1 MYDVKAVLKQL
12 PRTEDGRISSLII
25 QGRPGIGKTHFAQA
39 LVPKGAPIVRIP
51 MATRTAE
58 DFGSYPLPVRD
69 KVTVLK
75 RDANGNVMTDGEGNE
90 LTTEKEVFRVEQALS
105 ESTIEPLMERN
116 IGDGYGVLV
125 LDDVTLG
132 DPRLQSAVLEVV
144 QFGVI
149 ANDQIGRNV
158 IIVLTGNTTA
168 DGAYAVEWS
177 KPLLGRCMLVNL
189 EPNFDI
195 WCDLDDNQNIEPVVL
210 GFLKDHGSFFAPEV
224 GDDDTTDESGKTPSP
239 RDWTRLG
246 LAFSGFGGYKKFE
259 PSIIAQSIREYSN
272 CFVGTKAGAAF
283 AQYANNFGVYP
294 TGQELFDSEDAW
306 KRVPEDRKDML
317 SGAIAVIFA
326 LRNHA
331 IKLLNDKLSD
341 KKACHEIVKTMFDRT
356 RLVASENREVI
367 AYMVKYFVSW
377 ATDEANRKDRINVVD
392 ATAGVMTSTEY
403 RNDRDF
409 KDFLDALWK
418 LNNK

>member
-1 MYDVKAVLKQL
+1 MYDIKAVLKQL
-12 PRTEDGRISSLII
+12 PRTEDDRISSLIL

-58 DFGSYPLPVRD
+58 DFGAYPLPVRD
-69 KVTVLK
+69 KMMVTK
-75 RDANGNVMTDGEGNE
+75 RDVNGNVVKDAQGNE
-90 LTTEKEVFRVEQALS
+90 ISEEKEVFRVEQALS

-116 IGDGYGVLV
+116 IGNGYGVLI

-144 QFGVI
+144 QFGII
-149 ANDQIGRNV
+149 ANEQIGRNV

-189 EPNFDI
+189 EPNYDV
-195 WCDLDDNQNIEPVVL
+195 WCDLDDNQNIEPVVM

-259 PSIIAQSIREYSN
+259 PSIIAQSVREYAN

-294 TGQELFDSEDAW
+294 TGEELYNSDDAW

-331 IKLLNDKLSD
+331 IKLLSDKLTD

-377 ATDEANRKDRINVVD
+377 ATDEAHRKDRINVVD
-392 ATAGVMTSTEY
+392 ATAGVMTSPEY

>member
-1 MYDVKAVLKQL
+1 MYDVKAILKQL
-12 PRTEDGRISSLII
+12 PRTEDDRISSLIL

-39 LVPKGAPIVRIP
+39 LVPVGSPIVRIP

-58 DFGSYPLPVRD
+58 DFGAYPLPVRD
-69 KVTVLK
+69 KAIVPK
-75 RDANGNVMTDGEGNE
+75 RDVNGVIQKDANGNE
-90 LTTEKEVFRVEQALS
+90 LTEEKEVFRVEQALS
-105 ESTIEPLMERN
+105 EATIEPLMERN
-116 IGDGYGVLV
+116 IGDGYGVLI

-132 DPRLQSAVLEVV
+132 DPRLQSAILEVV
-144 QFGVI
+144 QFGMI
-149 ANDQIGRNV
+149 ANEKLGRNV

-189 EPNFDI
+189 EPNYDI
-195 WCDLDDNQNIEPVVL
+195 WCDLKDNQDVEPVVM
-210 GFLKDHGSFFAPEV
+210 GFLKDHNSFFAPEV
-224 GDDDTTDESGKTPSP
+224 GDEDTTDESGKTPSP

-246 LAFSGFGGYKKFE
+246 LAFKNFGGYKNFE
-259 PSIIAQSIREYSN
+259 PSILAGSIREYAN

-283 AQYANNFGVYP
+283 AQYAQNFGVYP
-294 TGQELFDSEDAW
+294 TGKELFESEDAW
-306 KRVPEDRKDML
+306 IRVPNDRKDML

-331 IKLLNDKLSD
+331 IKLIDERLDD
-341 KKACHEIVKTMFDRT
+341 KKGCHDVVKTMFDRT
-356 RLVASENREVI
+356 RLVANENREVI

-377 ATDEANRKDRINVVD
+377 ATDADYRKERINVVD
-392 ATAGVMTSTEY
+392 ATAAVMTSPEY

>member
-195 WCDLDDNQNIEPVVL
+195 WCDLDDNQNIEPVVM